1 MPQEET
7 TIVSN
12 FNLREGLPSRAQIGA
27 LDPDIFGEGQR
38 VIMNEGDAD
47 IAFTPPPEK
56 LTMPDWSG
64 IKSIRKYFGRR
75 DYQVFPAWFYHPTE
89 EPRLMRTSDE
99 ARKKIG
105 AYYRKATID
114 EKGRTGLSHVWD
126 WEEGS
131 LWRAHPYG
139 VQKFDPSRPA
149 QGKIYQASAPNPV
162 IAQNAMIE
170 ALIPAVAAAV
180 AQSLKATGPSAPA
193 TIDPKQWEAFLQFQ
207 AYQKAAEAVDKVK
220 TDNALAAGPESIA
233 DETLEEEQPEMT
245 NNLSADEQRAL
256 WAAEAER
263 KGIKVDGRWS
273 LDRLV
278 AEIEKVT

>member
-1 MPQEET
+1 
-7 TIVSN
+7 
-12 FNLREGLPSRAQIGA
+12 
-27 LDPDIFGEGQR
+27 
-38 VIMNEGDAD
+38 MNEGDAD
-47 IAFTPPPEK
+47 VAYSPPPEK
-56 LTMPDWSG
+56 LSMPDWSA

-89 EPRLMRTSDE
+89 EPRLMKTSDH
-99 ARKKIG
+99 ARREIG
-105 AYYRKATID
+105 AFYRPATID

-149 QGKIYQASAPNPV
+149 QGKLYVASAPNPV

-170 ALIPAVAAAV
+170 ALIPQVAAAV
-180 AQSLKATGPSAPA
+180 AQALKATGPSAPA
-193 TIDPKQWEAFLQFQ
+193 HIDAAQWDAFLQFQ
-207 AYQKAAEAVDKVK
+207 AFQKTAEAVDKVK
-220 TDNALAAGPESIA
+220 TENALAVGPSSG
-233 DETLEEEQPEMT
+233 EEMAEEIEPEAAV
-245 NNLSADEQRAL
+245 NNLSPDEQRQL

-273 LDRLV
+273 LDRLIQ
-278 AEIEKVT
+278 EIEKV